1 MHIVLGMS
9 PIGST
14 LRTRLRMFP
23 SLVNCCTI
31 DWFDPWPKQALQMVA
46 EVGVES
52 VRSPVLDS
60 LRLFLSRELVA
71 LENLFC
77 TQAHFFTRL
86 LAHHSFPHLF
96 IHSLSHSLARTH
108 ASHVVS
114 LCQVEMSDKDRS
126 TVVTLCQYVQLFKS

>member
-52 VRSPVLDS
+52 VRSRMLDP
-60 LRLFLSRELVA
+60 LS
-71 LENLFC
+71 
-77 TQAHFFTRL
+77 
-86 LAHHSFPHLF
+86 LF
-96 IHSLSHSLARTH
+96 IFIHPFYSL
-108 ASHVVS
+108 V
-114 LCQVEMSDKDRS
+114 
-126 TVVTLCQYVQLFKS
+126 